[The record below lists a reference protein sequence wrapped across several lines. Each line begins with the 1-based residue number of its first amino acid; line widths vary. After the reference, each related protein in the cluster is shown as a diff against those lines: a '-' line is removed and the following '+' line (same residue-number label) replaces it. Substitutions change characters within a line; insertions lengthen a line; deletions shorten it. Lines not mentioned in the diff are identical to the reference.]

1 MSRRDEIDV
10 GALMECCLGQQDIIK
25 RQSRIIERLSQAGF
39 MDAETEAEMR
49 KVERMKEGKQWEL

>member
-39 MDAETEAEMR
+39 IDAETEEEIR
-49 KVERMKEGKQWEL
+49 KVEDVKREKEWEI